1 LVEAGSFD
9 LMADVN
15 PKTVLL
21 VEDDGD
27 IRDTLSLS
35 LERCGYRVVAASQ
48 GREGLQRLDE
58 LGAPP
63 DLILLDWMMP
73 VMSGPDF
80 LEKLDTMGMCRGVPI
95 VVLSAVDRVVNLG
108 GIQVTAVIPKPVRL
122 RTLVD
127 VIDRLLGLEKR
138 NGGYFAGISGRVNAL
153 RGDPTPLASGRP
165 RANTVAL
172 RKRRVGGTRP

>member
-1 LVEAGSFD
+1 MTDENL
-9 LMADVN
+9 
-15 PKTVLL
+15 KTVLL

-27 IRDTLSLS
+27 IRETLQLS
-35 LERCGYRVVAASQ
+35 LERCGYRVVVAAHGRQ
-48 GREGLQRLDE
+48 GIERLDE

-73 VMSGPDF
+73 VMAGADF

-108 GIQVTAVIPKPVRL
+108 GLQVTAVIPKPVRL

-138 NGGYFAGISGRVNAL
+138 SGGYFAGISGRVNAL
-153 RGDPTPLASGRP
+153 RGDPTPLAAR
-165 RANTVAL
+165 RANTVVAV
-172 RKRRVGGTRP
+172 RKPRRVGGTRP